1 MTKPSKKMEKEAE
14 SSSPKS
20 PPLFI
25 HSGFRAS
32 STWFWSKVRADPN
45 CMAFYEPFNEQLA
58 HLSHRTLF
66 KARAEN
72 WRSHHPDGKPYM
84 LEYAGMLTE
93 SEGVPHFPAE
103 RWPGDKFI
111 GQKGVNGP
119 LDEDVEVYTQT
130 LIGQAHGSGL
140 IPVLSCCRTLGRVA
154 GLRTRF
160 GGSHILLIRNLF
172 HQWNSFAGQANFDN
186 FYFLD
191 MLFRSMELR
200 DRDDFIGFATR
211 VCGYQDAQS
220 LQDWVS
226 PLRFNMLFCY
236 FVGFHLYFHLLA
248 RRHVDMVVDVNR
260 LVRTGREAQL
270 DLANR
275 IFALAAVR
283 VDLTDARESVDYPL
297 HSLTSEADCRI
308 VIDMFVEKITGLT
321 RATEDEAAFL
331 QQQLDSMWEEHG
343 RFAIYTAG
351 AAELIERG
359 KRDRERAAEAE
370 ADRIAL
376 ASVTQDAAAL
386 REHIAV
392 LRRKIEA
399 RDKAMGKLVR
409 RAEKQ
414 AASLELAEAKLA
426 NAQLRLA
433 LEESR

>member
-1 MTKPSKKMEKEAE
+1 MAKPSEKLDKEAG
-14 SSSPKS
+14 SSGPILT
-20 PPLFI
+20 PLFI

-66 KARAEN
+66 EARADN

-84 LEYAGMLTE
+84 LEYAGTLTE
-93 SEGVPHFPAE
+93 SEGVPHFPIE
-103 RWPGDKFI
+103 RWPGEKFI
-111 GQKGVNGP
+111 GQEGINGP

-130 LIGQAHGSGL
+130 LIGQAHCGGL

-160 GGSHILLIRNLF
+160 GGIHILLIRNLF

-191 MLFRSMELR
+191 MLLRSMELR

-211 VCGYQDAQS
+211 VCDYQDTQS
-220 LQDWVS
+220 LGDWVS
-226 PLRFNMLFCY
+226 PLRFDMLFCY
-236 FVGFHLYFHLLA
+236 SVGFHLYFHLLA
-248 RRHVDMVVDVNR
+248 RRHVDIVVDVNR
-260 LVRTGREAQL
+260 LARAGREEQL
-270 DLANR
+270 GLADR
-275 IFALAAVR
+275 IFALTALR

-297 HSLTSEADCRI
+297 HALTSEADCRI
-308 VIDMFVEKITGLT
+308 VINMFVEKIIGLT
-321 RATEDEAAFL
+321 RANEDEVAFL

-343 RFAIYTAG
+343 RFEVYTAG

-359 KRDRERAAEAE
+359 KRDREKAAEAD
-370 ADRIAL
+370 ATKIAL
-376 ASVTQDAAAL
+376 ASVTQDAVAL
-386 REHIAV
+386 RERIAL

-399 RDKAMGKLVR
+399 RDKAMEKLVR
-409 RAEKQ
+409 RAERQ
-414 AASLELAEAKLA
+414 AASLELAEARLA
-426 NAQLRLA
+426 NAELRLA
-433 LEESR
+433 LE